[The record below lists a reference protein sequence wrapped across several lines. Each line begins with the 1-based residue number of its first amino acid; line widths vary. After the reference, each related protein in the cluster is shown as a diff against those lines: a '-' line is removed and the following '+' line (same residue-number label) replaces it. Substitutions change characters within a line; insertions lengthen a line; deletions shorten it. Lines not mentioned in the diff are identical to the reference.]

1 MSPSRRCDSR
11 AVASARLALAR
22 GLCVIALLAV
32 PAVALAQ
39 ARKTLEECIEI
50 ALRQQPTLR
59 AAAATVAAGRERVW
73 ETAAAYLPQ
82 VSASYL
88 ASRRHGSPSSFTNTN
103 AGRGETRPLYST
115 AVSLSQVL
123 FDFGQN
129 LQLIH
134 AAQASAE
141 ALAADADT
149 QHDTVVFNVQQA
161 YFALLAAY
169 RLRDVAEETVAQNQ
183 KHLDLAQGRF
193 DVGLPPRIDVTT
205 AQVQLAQAEL
215 NRVTARNNV
224 SLGRETLRN
233 AIGLMGPLDF
243 DIVDSL
249 ERARIE
255 VGDEEALDQAYANRP
270 ELRSLAA
277 QMRAEAE
284 RIKAIEKD
292 YLPKVTGSGSYTW
305 SGSQYPLQQS
315 WNFGAA
321 VNLSLFN
328 GGLTTAQ
335 VGEAKANL
343 DNLRATEEATRQNV
357 TLEVRT
363 ALLNLRQQAES
374 IVVADKGLQQARENL
389 ALAEGRYKTG
399 VGNIIEL
406 TDAQVALVSAEA
418 SRVQALVG
426 YRTALA
432 TLERSTAYRFMTD

>member
-1 MSPSRRCDSR
+1 VTRGRRI
-11 AVASARLALAR
+11 AV
-22 GLCVIALLAV
+22 ALLAL
-32 PAVALAQ
+32 PLLAR
-39 ARKTLEECIEI
+39 AEERKTLEECIEI
-50 ALRQQPTLR
+50 ALRQQPILK

-73 ETAAAYLPQ
+73 ETTAAYLPQ
-82 VSASYL
+82 ASANYQ
-88 ASRRHGSPSSFTNTN
+88 ASRRHASNSSLTGGNSNVITSRAKTFDF
-103 AGRGETRPLYST
+103 YST
-115 AVSLSQVL
+115 GVALSQVL

-141 ALAADADT
+141 ALVADEQT

-193 DVGLPPRIDVTT
+193 DVGLAPRIDVTT

>member
-1 MSPSRRCDSR
+1 MTRGR
-11 AVASARLALAR
+11 RLA
-22 GLCVIALLAV
+22 VALLAL
-32 PAVALAQ
+32 PLLAR
-39 ARKTLEECIEI
+39 AEERKTLEECIEI

-73 ETAAAYLPQ
+73 QAAAAYLPQ

-88 ASRRHGSPSSFTNTN
+88 ASRRHASSSSLIGSGGLGKAKTFPFYTTG
-103 AGRGETRPLYST
+103 AT
-115 AVSLSQVL
+115 LSQVL

-129 LQLIH
+129 LELIH

-141 ALAADADT
+141 ALAADEQT

-183 KHLDLAQGRF
+183 KHLDLAQGRH
-193 DVGLPPRIDVTT
+193 DVGLAPRIDITT

-215 NRVTARNNV
+215 NQLTARNNV

-233 AIGLMGPLDF
+233 TLGLPGPLDF
-243 DIVDSL
+243 DIVDLL
-249 ERARIE
+249 EQPQTE
-255 VGDEEALDQAYANRP
+255 VSDEEALDLAYANRP

-277 QMRAEAE
+277 QERADIE

-292 YLPKVTGSGSYTW
+292 YLPKLSLESNVTWNGSS
-305 SGSQYPLQQS
+305 YPLQEK
-315 WNFGAA
+315 WEFGGL
-321 VNLSLFN
+321 VSLSVFN
-328 GGLTTAQ
+328 GGLTRAQ

-343 DNLRATEEATRQNV
+343 ENLRATEDGTRNNV
-357 TLEVRT
+357 TLEVRQS
-363 ALLNLRQQAES
+363 LLNLRQQAES
-374 IVVADKGLQQARENL
+374 IGVADKGLEQGRENL
-389 ALAEGRYKTG
+389 SLAEGRYKTG

-432 TLERSTAYRFMTD
+432 TLERSTAHRFGTD

>member
-1 MSPSRRCDSR
+1 M
-11 AVASARLALAR
+11 R
-22 GLCVIALLAV
+22 GRLLAV
-32 PAVALAQ
+32 TLLSLPVLAG
-39 ARKTLEECIEI
+39 AEERKTLEECIEI
-50 ALRQQPTLR
+50 ALRQQPILK

-73 ETAAAYLPQ
+73 ETTAAYLPQ

-88 ASRRHGSPSSFTNTN
+88 ASRRHASSSSLIGSGGLGKAKTFPFYTTG
-103 AGRGETRPLYST
+103 AT
-115 AVSLSQVL
+115 LSQVL

-129 LQLIH
+129 LELIH

-141 ALAADADT
+141 ALAADEQT

-183 KHLDLAQGRF
+183 KHLDLAQGRH
-193 DVGLPPRIDVTT
+193 DVGLAPRIDITT

-215 NRVTARNNV
+215 NQLTARNNV

-233 AIGLMGPLDF
+233 TLGLPGPLDF
-243 DIVDSL
+243 DIVDLL
-249 ERARIE
+249 EQPRTE
-255 VGDEEALDQAYANRP
+255 VSDEEALDLAYANRP

-277 QMRAEAE
+277 QERADIE

-292 YLPKVTGSGSYTW
+292 YLPKLTLNSNVTWNGSSF
-305 SGSQYPLQQS
+305 PLQES
-315 WNFGAA
+315 WIFGGL
-321 VNLSLFN
+321 VNLSVFN
-328 GGLTTAQ
+328 GGLTRAQ
-335 VGEAKANL
+335 VAEANANL
-343 DNLRATEEATRQNV
+343 DNLRATEDATRNNV
-357 TLEVRT
+357 TLEVRQS
-363 ALLNLRQQAES
+363 LLNLGQAAES
-374 IVVADKGLQQARENL
+374 IVVADKGLQQSRENL
-389 ALAEGRYKTG
+389 SLAEGRYKTG

-432 TLERSTAYRFMTD
+432 TLERSTAHRFGTD

>member
-115 AVSLSQVL
+115 GVALSQVL

-183 KHLDLAQGRF
+183 KHLDLAQGRHDGGLAPRF
-193 DVGLPPRIDVTT
+193 DVTN
-205 AQVQLAQAEL
+205 AQVQLATAEL

-233 AIGLMGPLDF
+233 ALGLLGPLDF

-249 ERARIE
+249 EQPRSDVSDA
-255 VGDEEALDQAYANRP
+255 EALDLAYANRP
-270 ELRSLAA
+270 ELKSLAA
-277 QMRAEAE
+277 QERADIE

-292 YLPKVTGSGSYTW
+292 YLPKLTLTSNVTW
-305 SGSQYPLQQS
+305 SGSRYPLQET
-315 WNFGAA
+315 WNFGGL
-321 VNLSLFN
+321 VNLSIFN

-343 DNLRATEEATRQNV
+343 DNLRATEDATRQNV
-357 TLEVRT
+357 TLEVRQ
-363 ALLNLRQQAES
+363 ALLNLRQAAES
-374 IVVADKGLQQARENL
+374 LGVADKGLQQARENL
-389 ALAEGRYKTG
+389 TLAAGRYQPG

-406 TDAQVALVSAEA
+406 TDAQVSLATAEA

-432 TLERSTAYRFMTD
+432 ALERSTAHRFGTE

>member
-1 MSPSRRCDSR
+1 M
-11 AVASARLALAR
+11 R
-22 GLCVIALLAV
+22 GRLLAV
-32 PAVALAQ
+32 TLLSLPVLAG
-39 ARKTLEECIEI
+39 AEERKTLEECIEI
-50 ALRQQPTLR
+50 ALRQQPILK

-73 ETAAAYLPQ
+73 ETTAAYLPQ

-88 ASRRHGSPSSFTNTN
+88 ASRRHASSSSLIGSGGLGQAKTFPFYTTG
-103 AGRGETRPLYST
+103 AT
-115 AVSLSQVL
+115 LSQVL

-129 LQLIH
+129 LELIH

-141 ALAADADT
+141 ALAADEQT

-193 DVGLPPRIDVTT
+193 DVGLAPRIDVTT

-249 ERARIE
+249 ERAQVE
-255 VGDEEALDQAYANRP
+255 VGDDQALDLAYANRP

-284 RIKAIEKD
+284 RVKAIEKD

-374 IVVADKGLQQARENL
+374 IVVADKGLQQAREN
-389 ALAEGRYKTG
+389 
-399 VGNIIEL
+399 
-406 TDAQVALVSAEA
+406 
-418 SRVQALVG
+418 
-426 YRTALA
+426 
-432 TLERSTAYRFMTD
+432 